1 MLTNILWHETLHSK
15 FGQYFTIN
23 KILHRTRTNYQ
34 NLIIF
39 ENTNLGRILA
49 LDGIVQTTESDEF
62 IYHEMMA
69 HVPLLAHGNA
79 RKVLIIGGGDG
90 AMLREISYH
99 KNIEQIT
106 LVEIDSSVIELSKRY
121 LPHHHAGSFENP
133 FCQLVIDNGVHF
145 VQTTSD
151 RFDVIISDSPDPI
164 GPGENLYTSEFYE
177 GCHKCLNPDGI
188 LVTQSGVCFFQ
199 LNEAINS
206 YRKLKNYFND
216 VSFYQ
221 ASIPTYYGGIMTFS
235 WSSNNP
241 MLRQINLSTLIN
253 RYNKT
258 NLKCRY
264 YNPALHASSFSLP
277 QYFLDALEA
286 SSEF

>member
-1 MLTNILWHETLHSK
+1 MLTNNLWHETLHSK
-15 FGQYFTIN
+15 LGQYFTIN
-23 KILHRTRTNYQ
+23 KILHRTRTNHQ

-39 ENTNLGRILA
+39 ENTNVGRILA

-106 LVEIDSSVIELSKRY
+106 MVEIDASVIELCKRY
-121 LPHHHAGSFENP
+121 LPNHHSGSFENP
-133 FCQLVIDNGVHF
+133 LCQLVIDNGVHF

-164 GPGENLYTSEFYE
+164 GPGESLYTSKFYE
-177 GCHKCLNPDGI
+177 GCHKCLNPGGI

-206 YRKLKNYFND
+206 YRKLQNYFND
-216 VSFYQ
+216 VKFYQ

-241 MLRQINLSTLIN
+241 VLRQIDVSTLIH

-264 YNPALHASSFSLP
+264 YNPKLHASSFALP
-277 QYFLDALEA
+277 QYFLDALKD
-286 SSEF
+286 SSAF